1 LSDENVD
8 LANRFHWEIFQ
19 HSNFSVA
26 DELLS
31 SDFRW
36 HGGMGQGTNQSRPE
50 NIKQIASAISSAFP
64 DREITHLET
73 IALGDEVII
82 RWSMTGTH
90 QGPLLGIPPSNKL
103 IMVTGSD
110 SFRIADG
117 KIVELSQEMDQL
129 DLVRQLR
136 G

>member
-1 LSDENVD
+1 MSDENVE

-19 HSNFSVA
+19 HGNFSVA

-36 HGGMGQGTNQSRPE
+36 HGGMGQGSNQSGPE
-50 NIKQIASAISSAFP
+50 SVKQIASAISTAFP

-73 IALGDEVII
+73 IALGDKVII

-90 QGPLLGIPPSNKL
+90 QGTLLGIPPSNNL
-103 IMVTGSD
+103 ITVTGLD

-129 DLVRQLR
+129 DLIRQLR